1 MGWYA
6 VSDECFYTESQIEER
21 VDEVTGERKKVAI
34 ESGSSVEWTEE
45 ENYKFRLG
53 AFKERLID
61 WLESSE
67 TCRSAFV
74 IYLHFARY

>member
-1 MGWYA
+1 M
-6 VSDECFYTESQIEER
+6 DET
-21 VDEVTGERKKVAI
+21 TGEMRKVAI

-61 WLESSE
+61 WLENTE
-67 TCRSAFV
+67 TRTFMSFV
-74 IYLHFARY
+74 GFPST